1 MSPRGEE
8 FEVAG
13 RARPVGLMGAPPI
26 PAEARAELL
35 VLKSGAVF
43 LCARP
48 DGDISGVSPSGEGLY
63 AHDTRYLSELS
74 VGFGAAPPVLL
85 AHSVE
90 TGYRGVVNATN
101 PAFADPNGVEVPQD
115 SLNLRRTFV
124 LAERCYCSL
133 LVHSY
138 NRHAV
143 TVPLALMLAADFA
156 DVFELRGVRTRH
168 ARGSAMVPKM
178 DGARVSFGYEG
189 QDGVF
194 RETLVELD
202 PRPSESV
209 LVGERVHLRWDLE
222 LEADGHREIL
232 IVVSASAE
240 DKLPKPRTLAAA
252 SAALDRARDRWRR
265 ECTRI
270 ESDNGLFQSVLGASQ
285 RDIHALITPADGGRL
300 PAAGIPWYVAPFG
313 RDSLLTS
320 YESMLLKPRL
330 ARDTLLVLAHLQAR
344 ADEPWRDAEPGKILH
359 ELRTGELARADLI
372 PHTPYYGTVD
382 ATPLFLMLASSYFR
396 WTADL
401 ETLTRLRPNIDA
413 ALAWIDTYGDRDGD
427 GFVEYERRSPA
438 GLLNQGWKD
447 SEDAV
452 PHADGTRAEGPIALA
467 EVQGYVYLA
476 KLRIAELYAAFGED
490 DRARELVREAFAL
503 REAFNAAFWLPDEGT
518 FALALDGRKR
528 QVASVTSNP
537 GHCLY
542 CEIVDQDKASQVAE
556 RLLAPDMFSGW
567 GVRTL
572 SAQSPVYNPM
582 SYHNGSVWPHDNAII
597 AAGLK
602 RYGHVDGLLKIATA
616 LFDVASQARDFRL
629 AELYCGFD
637 RSDAAEIVSY
647 PVACMPQAWAAA
659 APFMMLQAMLSVTAR
674 APERTLAVIEPVMP
688 PWRGRVELHDLRV
701 GDASV
706 SLAFS
711 QNDGITGF
719 SLLAQQGELTVTM
732 AAPPR
737 SGSPT
742 YNGKAQAAPAPD
754 APKPKRK
761 RSAKP
766 SRRS

>member
-1 MSPRGEE
+1 MHLSMNDKSATRRRAAGGRHVSPRGEE

-413 ALAWIDTYGDRDGD
+413 ALAWIDNYGDRDGD

-582 SYHNGSVWPHDNAII
+582 SYHNGSVWPHDNAIA

-602 RYGHVDGLLKIATA
+602 RYGFDVATSRIAAA
-616 LFDVASQARDFRL
+616 LFDVASGARDSRL
-629 AELYCGFD
+629 PELFCGFS
-637 RSDAAEIVSY
+637 RSESRAIVAY
-647 PVACMPQAWAAA
+647 PVACIPQAWAAA
-659 APFMMLQAMLSVTAR
+659 APFMLVQALLGISAH
-674 APERTLAVIEPVMP
+674 APDKQLVVDRPRLPEWLAS
-688 PWRGRVELHDLRV
+688 VELRDIRI
-701 GDASV
+701 GGARV
-706 SLAFS
+706 SLAFNYS
-711 QNDGITGF
+711 ASGATGF
-719 SLLAQQGELTVTM
+719 TLLEQHGDLRVTM
-732 AAPPR
+732 
-737 SGSPT
+737 
-742 YNGKAQAAPAPD
+742 
-754 APKPKRK
+754 
-761 RSAKP
+761 SA
-766 SRRS
+766 